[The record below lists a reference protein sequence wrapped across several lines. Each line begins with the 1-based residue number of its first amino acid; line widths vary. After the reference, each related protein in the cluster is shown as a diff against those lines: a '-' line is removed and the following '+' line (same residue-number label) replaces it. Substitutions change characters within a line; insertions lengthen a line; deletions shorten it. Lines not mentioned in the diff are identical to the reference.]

1 MRHPESLL
9 GLLRHW
15 GRQRHLGQRPAIR
28 PPEAQRS
35 VGPARDLVALLVH
48 GPVVPAAEQREIR
61 ERCQTAVRPVPE
73 MMPLAEADPAAGE
86 AAPPVPRVE
95 RPPQGGG
102 NGPGPGPDLQQAPV
116 IVVAHHHPARVARQ
130 ALGRFRGT
138 HHVSLATPP
147 GPETQYDRARRVQRS
162 IALLVPESPSRNLTR
177 GVARHPIVS
186 PQRTL

>member
-95 RPPQGGG
+95 RPPQGRR
-102 NGPGPGPDLQQAPV
+102 NRPGPGPDLQQASV
-116 IVVAHHHPARVARQ
+116 VVVAHHHPTRVTRQ
-130 ALGRFRGT
+130 ALGRFRGNARAVLEHGLPRLIRIGQHLGIDVD
-138 HHVSLATPP
+138 HHLV
-147 GPETQYDRARRVQRS
+147 
-162 IALLVPESPSRNLTR
+162 ALVR
-177 GVARHPIVS
+177 GAGIEVAEG
-186 PQRTL
+186 